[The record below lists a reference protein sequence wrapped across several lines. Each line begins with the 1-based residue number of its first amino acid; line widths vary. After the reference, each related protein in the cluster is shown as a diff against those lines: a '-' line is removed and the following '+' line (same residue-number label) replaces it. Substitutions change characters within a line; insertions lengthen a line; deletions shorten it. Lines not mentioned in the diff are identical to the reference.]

1 MDNFISFPASNSASK
16 SSNSNSK
23 SNSTTSPPLPPK
35 LPHGIRRKISLPSL
49 SPTASILASTTT
61 TSSSSSHR
69 HPPPVP
75 PLPTG
80 YSNSLDLHH
89 PRTHT
94 QQQSRLYSEHHHRLT
109 TEQQPRQTLEL
120 QRPTHDHHQR
130 HPHASFSS
138 QSTSPLN
145 IFKRSIQHSS
155 SRSISSHLT
164 FSQSPSPSPHNNNHS
179 SRNSPP
185 VLDSSYPPHL
195 PSPQA
200 SRNLPQVPQKLAHQS
215 SPNTSASIH
224 PSMPTPT
231 YSEPHP
237 LTLLNSSSSS
247 SSTCTSS
254 SSSSSSS
261 TSTSTS
267 TATASSSTSTT
278 TTNHPPHHHP
288 INRTSSL
295 VSYTNILHDY
305 DQPLGAHSIPT
316 RISTRPICFT
326 STTDPSSSSDQIP
339 SSFDPRSS
347 QSADPPPF
355 LPPIKQSFD
364 EDCKLIN
371 QIDRDLILAGAE
383 LWHEPA
389 NTSQPQDDDNIP
401 LQIYT
406 TRPSTEAPQH
416 EIHRTHRRATSIND
430 ISPNHHPPTGLSS
443 SLSVE
448 RASGSIRTRP
458 STKQP
463 RGEMSGSKMSQIV
476 LEPSFNI
483 ACLSHVAKF
492 LQDYVPRDTKIKGNV
507 EYPMAFTG
515 RDAVTVIT
523 HCLNRVNPSTK
534 STTQATLNRK
544 LALSLSQALLA
555 ERFFHE
561 VTNSNHEASL
571 NDNINEVYIFPH
583 VNQISHSW
591 IHPKSLSASTN
602 SSLTRSQSLRYTRIH
617 LPQGV
622 LTSLT
627 KCYSFS
633 CQMAGPNTQHPNSSC
648 YSYDCP
654 LKKNRT
660 SAIHH
665 PSNLPPPTSL
675 HDTSTASSLSQT
687 KDWASMVSKDLLSS
701 LDSKEIARQS
711 IIHELISG
719 EQEYVQDLDDYEKLF
734 IIPLMQANPPTL
746 PSQRLMEFKEKV
758 VSNVLEI
765 RDHNRV
771 LLQNL
776 LIRQQDQHPLVK
788 GIGDVILNSALEW
801 GQDYIRYT
809 SDHVFGEAEVNE
821 EKTRNLTFAELI
833 NKIPKLSPRRADFKH
848 YHSRAFVRLQRYNL
862 LLESLL
868 KKTPDGHED
877 RASIEDAM
885 EVIRRQCKE
894 ADQAVSLQQAKLN
907 LVRLNNEIVTKPD
920 TPDLQLLS
928 PNRQLIFSG
937 KMLRKPEGGTGLS
950 EWPELHAMLF
960 DHYFLLTKV
969 KRIDEHTHRY
979 HLARPPVM
987 LELMRV
993 TGFNDPCERKSRGLR
1008 TITGTLGSNGGLER
1022 GNSDPYSSSSASG
1035 GATGGA
1041 GGPLASDSLFPI
1053 TIQSLGRNSYSSTM
1067 YVETDGL
1074 RLSWKTKFEE
1084 AIGLRM
1090 QILDSFKVFDL
1101 YPMTDQTFAA
1111 SGSVASH
1118 SSGAHANGSG
1128 ALSGSTGSAT
1138 SSSAQQVSNR
1148 GPTVGEALSNMHGPP
1163 TCSVPFRSSDGKR
1176 LIAIGCMDGLWIG
1189 LRNDPGSMKQVIYL
1203 KSITQCAV
1211 LQEFGFLLVLAEK
1224 ILMAYPLDSLIPS
1237 RNSPAV
1243 HPHHQPTMMMS
1254 SGPGK
1259 APVRAI
1265 ASRLSGN
1272 KDVLFFRCGKVGPR
1286 TLVIYVKKGGVNQTV
1301 FKALEPV
1308 RNSENAPVAK
1318 RGLFGIG
1325 GNRSDSFRG
1334 YKEFFVPSESYAIQ
1348 YLRNTLT
1355 IHCARGFEIMNID
1368 TLKTASIPDFH
1379 QIKQQD
1385 ARLAALQRRCDESR
1399 PLGMFRLGENEFLLC
1414 YDEFAFFADKH
1425 GDPLVDRYGAMME
1438 WDGKPT
1444 TVAYSAP
1451 YVICFSSTLVEVW
1464 NTITSRR
1471 VQIIL
1476 GHSIQC
1482 TYDGGALGDDGSHA
1496 RTINIDHP
1504 LKQSLN
1510 SSQEDEGERR
1520 VHVMMKDADQFYRV
1534 FEMVP
1539 LTLH

>member
-1 MDNFISFPASNSASK
+1 M
-16 SSNSNSK
+16 
-23 SNSTTSPPLPPK
+23 
-35 LPHGIRRKISLPSL
+35 
-49 SPTASILASTTT
+49 
-61 TSSSSSHR
+61 
-69 HPPPVP
+69 
-75 PLPTG
+75 
-80 YSNSLDLHH
+80 
-89 PRTHT
+89 
-94 QQQSRLYSEHHHRLT
+94 RLT
-109 TEQQPRQTLEL
+109 Q
-120 QRPTHDHHQR
+120 
-130 HPHASFSS
+130 
-138 QSTSPLN
+138 
-145 IFKRSIQHSS
+145 SIQ
-155 SRSISSHLT
+155 
-164 FSQSPSPSPHNNNHS
+164 
-179 SRNSPP
+179 
-185 VLDSSYPPHL
+185 
-195 PSPQA
+195 
-200 SRNLPQVPQKLAHQS
+200 
-215 SPNTSASIH
+215 
-224 PSMPTPT
+224 
-231 YSEPHP
+231 
-237 LTLLNSSSSS
+237 
-247 SSTCTSS
+247 
-254 SSSSSSS
+254 
-261 TSTSTS
+261 
-267 TATASSSTSTT
+267 
-278 TTNHPPHHHP
+278 
-288 INRTSSL
+288 
-295 VSYTNILHDY
+295 
-305 DQPLGAHSIPT
+305 
-316 RISTRPICFT
+316 
-326 STTDPSSSSDQIP
+326 
-339 SSFDPRSS
+339 
-347 QSADPPPF
+347 
-355 LPPIKQSFD
+355 
-364 EDCKLIN
+364 
-371 QIDRDLILAGAE
+371 
-383 LWHEPA
+383 
-389 NTSQPQDDDNIP
+389 
-401 LQIYT
+401 
-406 TRPSTEAPQH
+406 
-416 EIHRTHRRATSIND
+416 
-430 ISPNHHPPTGLSS
+430 
-443 SLSVE
+443 
-448 RASGSIRTRP
+448 
-458 STKQP
+458 
-463 RGEMSGSKMSQIV
+463 
-476 LEPSFNI
+476 
-483 ACLSHVAKF
+483 
-492 LQDYVPRDTKIKGNV
+492 
-507 EYPMAFTG
+507 
-515 RDAVTVIT
+515 
-523 HCLNRVNPSTK
+523 
-534 STTQATLNRK
+534 
-544 LALSLSQALLA
+544 
-555 ERFFHE
+555 
-561 VTNSNHEASL
+561 
-571 NDNINEVYIFPH
+571 
-583 VNQISHSW
+583 
-591 IHPKSLSASTN
+591 
-602 SSLTRSQSLRYTRIH
+602 
-617 LPQGV
+617 LPQGI
-622 LTSLT
+622 LTNLT

-633 CQMAGPNTQHPNSSC
+633 CQMAGSNTQHSSC

-660 SAIHH
+660 SAHH
-665 PSNLPPPTSL
+665 HSSVLLPPASI
-675 HDTSTASSLSQT
+675 SESSLVPSVSQT
-687 KDWASMVSKDLLSS
+687 KDWASVVSKDLISS

-711 IIHELISG
+711 IIHEVISG

-734 IIPLMQANPPTL
+734 ITPLIQANPPIL
-746 PSQRLMEFKEKV
+746 QGQRLMEFKEKV

-809 SDHVFGEAEVNE
+809 SDHVFGEAEVND
-821 EKTRNLTFAELI
+821 EKSRNPSFAELI
-833 NKIPKLSPRRADFKH
+833 SKIPKLSPRRADFKH

-877 RASIEDAM
+877 RTCIEDAM
-885 EVIRRQCKE
+885 EVIKRQCKD

-907 LVRLNNEIVTKPD
+907 LVRLNSEIVTKPD

-969 KRIDEHTHRY
+969 KRIDEQTHRY

-1022 GNSDPYSSSSASG
+1022 GNSDPYSSSPASG
-1035 GATGGA
+1035 SAPGGSS
-1041 GGPLASDSLFPI
+1041 GPPAPDALYPI

-1067 YVETDGL
+1067 YVETDAL
-1074 RLSWKTKFEE
+1074 RLSWKAKFEE

-1111 SGSVASH
+1111 SGSVAYQPTVGH
-1118 SSGAHANGSG
+1118 PNG
-1128 ALSGSTGSAT
+1128 LSGSTGSVNST
-1138 SSSAQQVSNR
+1138 SAQQAASGR
-1148 GPTVGEALSNMHGPP
+1148 GPTAGEPLSNMHGPP

-1243 HPHHQPTMMMS
+1243 HPPNQSSMMPS
-1254 SGPGK
+1254 SRG
-1259 APVRAI
+1259 PVRAI

-1272 KDVLFFRCGKVGPR
+1272 KDVLFFRCGKVGLR

-1308 RNSENAPVAK
+1308 RNSENAQITSR
-1318 RGLFGIG
+1318 RGFFGIG

-1355 IHCARGFEIMNID
+1355 IHCARGFEIMNIE
-1368 TLKTASIPDFH
+1368 TLKTASIPDFN

-1476 GHSIQC
+1476 GHSILC
-1482 TYDGGALGDDGSHA
+1482 TYDGGGLGDDGSYT
-1496 RTINIDHP
+1496 RTLNIDHP
-1504 LKQSLN
+1504 LKQSVN
-1510 SSQEDEGERR
+1510 SNRSLIEADDDGERR
-1520 VHVMMKDADQFYRV
+1520 VHVMMKDPDHFYRV

>member
-1 MDNFISFPASNSASK
+1 
-16 SSNSNSK
+16 
-23 SNSTTSPPLPPK
+23 
-35 LPHGIRRKISLPSL
+35 
-49 SPTASILASTTT
+49 
-61 TSSSSSHR
+61 
-69 HPPPVP
+69 
-75 PLPTG
+75 
-80 YSNSLDLHH
+80 
-89 PRTHT
+89 
-94 QQQSRLYSEHHHRLT
+94 
-109 TEQQPRQTLEL
+109 
-120 QRPTHDHHQR
+120 
-130 HPHASFSS
+130 
-138 QSTSPLN
+138 
-145 IFKRSIQHSS
+145 
-155 SRSISSHLT
+155 
-164 FSQSPSPSPHNNNHS
+164 
-179 SRNSPP
+179 
-185 VLDSSYPPHL
+185 
-195 PSPQA
+195 
-200 SRNLPQVPQKLAHQS
+200 
-215 SPNTSASIH
+215 
-224 PSMPTPT
+224 
-231 YSEPHP
+231 
-237 LTLLNSSSSS
+237 
-247 SSTCTSS
+247 
-254 SSSSSSS
+254 
-261 TSTSTS
+261 
-267 TATASSSTSTT
+267 
-278 TTNHPPHHHP
+278 
-288 INRTSSL
+288 
-295 VSYTNILHDY
+295 
-305 DQPLGAHSIPT
+305 
-316 RISTRPICFT
+316 
-326 STTDPSSSSDQIP
+326 
-339 SSFDPRSS
+339 
-347 QSADPPPF
+347 
-355 LPPIKQSFD
+355 
-364 EDCKLIN
+364 
-371 QIDRDLILAGAE
+371 
-383 LWHEPA
+383 
-389 NTSQPQDDDNIP
+389 
-401 LQIYT
+401 
-406 TRPSTEAPQH
+406 
-416 EIHRTHRRATSIND
+416 
-430 ISPNHHPPTGLSS
+430 
-443 SLSVE
+443 
-448 RASGSIRTRP
+448 
-458 STKQP
+458 
-463 RGEMSGSKMSQIV
+463 MSQIR
-476 LEPSFNI
+476 LEPGFNI
-483 ACLSHVAKF
+483 AYLSHVAKF
-492 LQDYVPRDTKIKGNV
+492 LLDHVPRDTKIKGNI
-507 EYPMAFTG
+507 EYPMSFTG

-523 HCLNRVNPSTK
+523 HCLNRVNPATK

-555 ERFFHE
+555 EQFFHE
-561 VTNSNHEASL
+561 VTNSHHEVSL

-583 VNQISHSW
+583 LNQHPHSW
-591 IHPKSLSASTN
+591 IHPKPLSSSTHYN
-602 SSLTRSQSLRYTRIH
+602 SSSQTHDTMRLTQSIP
-617 LPQGV
+617 LPQGIF
-622 LTSLT
+622 TNLT

-633 CQMAGPNTQHPNSSC
+633 CQMADSNTQHSSC

-660 SAIHH
+660 SFHH
-665 PSNLPPPTSL
+665 HSSVLLPPASISEASL
-675 HDTSTASSLSQT
+675 VPSVSQT
-687 KDWASMVSKDLLSS
+687 KDWASVVSKDLISS

-711 IIHELISG
+711 IIHEVISG

-734 IIPLMQANPPTL
+734 ITPLMQANPPIL
-746 PSQRLMEFKEKV
+746 SGQRLMEIKEKV

-809 SDHVFGEAEVNE
+809 SDHVFGEAEVND
-821 EKTRNLTFAELI
+821 EKSRNPSFAELI
-833 NKIPKLSPRRADFKH
+833 QKIPKLSPRRADFKH

-877 RASIEDAM
+877 RTCIEDAM
-885 EVIRRQCKE
+885 EVIKRQCKE
-894 ADQAVSLQQAKLN
+894 ADQAVSQQQAKLN
-907 LVRLNNEIVTKPD
+907 LVRLNSEIVTKND

-928 PNRQLIFSG
+928 PHRQLIFSG

-1022 GNSDPYSSSSASG
+1022 GNSDPYSSSPASG
-1035 GATGGA
+1035 SAPGGSS
-1041 GGPLASDSLFPI
+1041 GPPAPDALYPI

-1067 YVETDGL
+1067 YVETDAL
-1074 RLSWKTKFEE
+1074 RLSWKVKFEE

-1111 SGSVASH
+1111 SGGVAYQPTTVGH
-1118 SSGAHANGSG
+1118 PNG
-1128 ALSGSTGSAT
+1128 LSGSTGSVN
-1138 SSSAQQVSNR
+1138 SYSAQQAASDR
-1148 GPTVGEALSNMHGPP
+1148 GPTAGEALSNMHGPP

-1243 HPHHQPTMMMS
+1243 HPHNQSSMMPS
-1254 SGPGK
+1254 SRG
-1259 APVRAI
+1259 PVRAI

-1272 KDVLFFRCGKVGPR
+1272 KDVLFFRCGKVGTR

-1308 RNSENAPVAK
+1308 RNSENAQVTSR
-1318 RGLFGIG
+1318 RGFFGIG

-1368 TLKTASIPDFH
+1368 TLKTASIPDFN

-1476 GHSIQC
+1476 GHSILC
-1482 TYDGGALGDDGSHA
+1482 TYDGGALGDDGTYA
-1496 RTINIDHP
+1496 RTLNIDHP
-1504 LKQSLN
+1504 LKQSINLN
-1510 SSQEDEGERR
+1510 RSLIESDDDGERR
-1520 VHVMMKDADQFYRV
+1520 VHVMMKDPDHLYRV

-1539 LTLH
+1539 LTLN